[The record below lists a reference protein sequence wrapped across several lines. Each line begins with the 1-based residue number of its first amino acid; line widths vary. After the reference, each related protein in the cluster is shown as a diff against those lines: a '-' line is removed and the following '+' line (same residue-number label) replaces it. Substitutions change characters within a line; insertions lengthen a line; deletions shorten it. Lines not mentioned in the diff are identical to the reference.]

1 MVIIDC
7 GASTD
12 PPRMDPAGRHT
23 MDVPKTQQARILVK
37 REEETKRKY
46 RTEHNTSLD

>member
-1 MVIIDC
+1 MGIIGF
-7 GASTD
+7 GASTG
-12 PPRMDPAGRHT
+12 PPRIDPAGRHT

-46 RTEHNTSLD
+46 RTEHSTSID